1 MKLLQ
6 ELQLLKEEHKY
17 WGSTPESKEQ
27 RELFSKLVKSS
38 GKSDTVEGEL
48 LRAANKIY
56 YDYFNNG
63 FGNNWSGAFNFL
75 KKYSNAPISH
85 ELDILEE
92 YATGKMPFRSDNPE
106 IEHALDSLMDKI
118 VKEVKHSG
126 EDLTPNSIDMNSLLD
141 DKYYDPEENRDDDDD
156 EPEYHR

>member
-75 KKYSNAPISH
+75 KKYSTARISH
-85 ELDILEE
+85 ELDILKDFS
-92 YATGKMPFRSDNPE
+92 TGKMPHLSQDKE
-106 IEHALDSLMDKI
+106 VEHALDSLMDKI
-118 VKEVKHSG
+118 VHEIKHAG
-126 EDLTPNSIDMNSLLD
+126 DELTPHSVDMNSLMQASYRGD
-141 DKYYDPEENRDDDDD
+141 DGDD
-156 EPEYHR
+156 EYDTDDQYHH